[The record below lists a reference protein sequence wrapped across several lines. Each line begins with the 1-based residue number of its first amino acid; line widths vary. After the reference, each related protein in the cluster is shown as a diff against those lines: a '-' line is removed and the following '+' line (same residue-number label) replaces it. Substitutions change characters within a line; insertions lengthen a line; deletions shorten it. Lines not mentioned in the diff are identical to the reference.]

1 MWMSVMVSSG
11 FCAVCTIPGQG
22 PRQRHVTGGIDSSG
36 RAEEIGQGL
45 RESIVKDLIR
55 AHAGLLFAGVATF
68 VMMGAGQALFGPA
81 LPVYGRSFSLTEG
94 EAGLFVALLWVGCFL
109 GVGLMYVWGAVI
121 GPRHALAA
129 MALGAGGLAASPVWG
144 LTLAGGVVFGMGY
157 GMATAVF
164 NPRVMRAFGPTGPS
178 MLSLLNATFGVGAIA
193 APLVFVWLG
202 SDPAWSFGL
211 VAVAIL
217 ATWVFAGP
225 AGRVGVAPLGEV
237 KAFRPHWPILVFG
250 MVAIGMEASLAGL
263 GPTAL
268 IRAGIAEE
276 QASKLLSA
284 FFVVFL
290 LARVGL
296 IFIAHRV
303 EPFLIFTAAVGSA
316 AVFALGAVFLAPGP
330 FFVAMGAST
339 GVFFPGF
346 YVTASGKMGEDIRVP
361 PTIVASG
368 LVGAI
373 STPLILAP
381 LSAVL
386 GDRGFFLLVSGI
398 LVTVSL
404 AALVSLRRMR
414 V

>member
-1 MWMSVMVSSG
+1 M
-11 FCAVCTIPGQG
+11 
-22 PRQRHVTGGIDSSG
+22 
-36 RAEEIGQGL
+36 
-45 RESIVKDLIR
+45 KDLIR

-81 LPVYGRSFSLTEG
+81 LPVYVRDFALSEG

-109 GVGLMYVWGAVI
+109 GVGLMYFRGASI
-121 GPRHALAA
+121 GPRHALVA
-129 MALGAGGLAASPVWG
+129 MILGAGGMAASPGWG
-144 LTLAGGVVFGMGY
+144 LTLAGGVVFGIGY

-164 NPRVMRAFGPTGPS
+164 NPRVMRAFGATGPS

-202 SDPAWSFGL
+202 SDPVRAFGT
-211 VAVAIL
+211 VAAALMVI
-217 ATWVFAGP
+217 WVLAGP
-225 AGRVGVAPLGEV
+225 AGREGVAPPGAV
-237 KAFRPHWPILVFG
+237 KPFRPHWGVLAFG
-250 MVAIGMEASLAGL
+250 AVAIGLEASLAGL

-268 IRAGIAEE
+268 IRAGEAEAR
-276 QASKLLSA
+276 ASELLSA

-290 LARVGL
+290 LARVAL

-303 EPFLIFTAAVGSA
+303 QPFVLFTVAVGSA
-316 AVFALGAVFLAPGP
+316 AVFALGAALLAPGP

-346 YVTASGKMGEDIRVP
+346 YVTAAGKMGEDTRVP

-373 STPLILAP
+373 TAPLILAP
-381 LSAVL
+381 LGASL
-386 GDRGFFLLVSGI
+386 GDRGFFVLVAGI
-398 LVTVSL
+398 LAAVSL
-404 AALVSLRRMR
+404 AAIVSLRRMR

>member
-1 MWMSVMVSSG
+1 M
-11 FCAVCTIPGQG
+11 
-22 PRQRHVTGGIDSSG
+22 
-36 RAEEIGQGL
+36 
-45 RESIVKDLIR
+45 KDLIR

-81 LPVYGRSFSLTEG
+81 LPVYVRDFTLSEG

-109 GVGLMYVWGAVI
+109 GVGLMYFRGARI
-121 GPRHALAA
+121 GPRHTLVA
-129 MALGAGGLAASPVWG
+129 MALGTGGMAASPLWW
-144 LTLAGGVVFGMGY
+144 LTLAGGVVFGIGY

-164 NPRVMRAFGPTGPS
+164 NPRVMRAFGATGPS

-193 APLVFVWLG
+193 APLAFVWLG

-211 VAVAIL
+211 VAVLLLGVWAL
-217 ATWVFAGP
+217 AGP
-225 AGRVGVAPLGEV
+225 AGREGVAPKAEV
-237 KAFRPHWPILVFG
+237 KAFRPHWGILGFG
-250 MVAIGMEASLAGL
+250 LVAIGMEASLAGL

-268 IRAGIAEE
+268 IRTGISEE
-276 QASKLLSA
+276 RASELLSA

-290 LARVGL
+290 LARTGL
-296 IFIAHRV
+296 VFIAHRV
-303 EPFLIFTAAVGSA
+303 EPFVLYAAAVGSA
-316 AVFALGAVFLAPGP
+316 AIFALGAVFLSPGL

-373 STPLILAP
+373 AAPLILAP

-386 GDRGFFLLVSGI
+386 GDRGFFILVAGI
-398 LVTVSL
+398 LVAVSL
-404 AALVSLRRMR
+404 AAFASLRRMR

>member
-1 MWMSVMVSSG
+1 MN
-11 FCAVCTIPGQG
+11 
-22 PRQRHVTGGIDSSG
+22 
-36 RAEEIGQGL
+36 
-45 RESIVKDLIR
+45 DLIR

-81 LPVYGRSFSLTEG
+81 LPVYVRDFSLSEG
-94 EAGLFVALLWVGCFL
+94 EAGLFVALLWGGCFL
-109 GVGLMYVWGAVI
+109 GVGLMYVHGARI
-121 GPRHALAA
+121 GPRHTLVA
-129 MALGAGGLAASPVWG
+129 MALGAGGMAASPLWG
-144 LTLAGGVVFGMGY
+144 LTLVGGVVFGMGY

-202 SDPAWSFGL
+202 SDPARAFG
-211 VAVAIL
+211 VL
-217 ATWVFAGP
+217 AALLLGVWVLARP
-225 AGRVGVAPLGEV
+225 AGRAGVAPKGEV
-237 KAFRPHWPILVFG
+237 RPFRPHWGILGFG
-250 MVAIGMEASLAGL
+250 MVAIGIEVSLAGL

-268 IRAGIAEE
+268 IRTGIAEE
-276 QASKLLSA
+276 RASELLSA

-303 EPFLIFTAAVGSA
+303 EPFVLFTCAVGSA
-316 AVFALGAVFLAPGP
+316 AVFALGAVFLSPGL

-339 GVFFPGF
+339 GVFFPGY
-346 YVTASGKMGEDIRVP
+346 YVTAAGKMGEDIRVP
-361 PTIVASG
+361 PTIVAAG

-373 STPLILAP
+373 AAPLLLAP
-381 LSAVL
+381 LSAGL
-386 GDRGFFLLVSGI
+386 GARGFFVLVAGI
-398 LVTVSL
+398 LV
-404 AALVSLRRMR
+404 ALGVAGLVNLRRMR

>member
-1 MWMSVMVSSG
+1 M
-11 FCAVCTIPGQG
+11 
-22 PRQRHVTGGIDSSG
+22 
-36 RAEEIGQGL
+36 
-45 RESIVKDLIR
+45 KDLIR

-81 LPVYGRSFSLTEG
+81 LPVYVRDFSLTEG

-109 GVGLMYVWGAVI
+109 GVGLMYFKGAVI

-129 MALGAGGLAASPVWG
+129 MVLGAGGMAASPGWAP
-144 LTLAGGVVFGMGY
+144 TLAGGVVFGMGY

-164 NPRVMRAFGPTGPS
+164 NPRVMRAFGARGPS

-202 SDPAWSFGL
+202 SDPAWAFGM
-211 VAVAIL
+211 VAAVIL
-217 ATWVFAGP
+217 GIWVFAGP
-225 AGRVGVAPLGEV
+225 AGREGVAPQGEV
-237 KAFRPHWPILVFG
+237 RVFRPHWGILGFG
-250 MVAIGMEASLAGL
+250 LVAIGMEASLAGL

-276 QASKLLSA
+276 RASELLSA

-303 EPFLIFTAAVGSA
+303 EPFMLYTSAVGSA
-316 AVFALGAVFLAPGP
+316 AIFALGAVFLSPAV
-330 FFVAMGAST
+330 FFVAMGASA

-346 YVTASGKMGEDIRVP
+346 YVTAAGKMGEDIRVP

-373 STPLILAP
+373 GAPLILAP
-381 LSAVL
+381 ISAGL
-386 GDRGFFLLVSGI
+386 GERGFFILVSGI
-398 LVTVSL
+398 LVVVSL
-404 AALVSLRRMR
+404 AALLSLRQMK

>member
-1 MWMSVMVSSG
+1 
-11 FCAVCTIPGQG
+11 
-22 PRQRHVTGGIDSSG
+22 
-36 RAEEIGQGL
+36 L
-45 RESIVKDLIR
+45 KDLMR

-81 LPVYGRSFSLTEG
+81 LPVYVRDFSLSEA
-94 EAGLFVALLWVGCFL
+94 EAGLFVALLWVGCFV
-109 GVGLMYVWGAVI
+109 GVGFMFFKGALV
-121 GPRHALAA
+121 GPRHTLAVMA
-129 MALGAGGLAASPVWG
+129 AGTGLMALGVNWWV
-144 LTLAGGVVFGMGY
+144 TLAGGVVFGMGY

-164 NPRVMRAFGPTGPS
+164 NPRVMRAFGAKGPS

-202 SDPAWSFGL
+202 SDPVWAFGIVALVL
-211 VAVAIL
+211 VAIWL
-217 ATWVFAGP
+217 GAGA
-225 AGRVGVAPLGEV
+225 AGREGVVQSGAV
-237 KAFRPHWPILVFG
+237 KAFRPHWAILAFG

-268 IRAGIAEE
+268 IRAGVEE
-276 QASKLLSA
+276 HRASQLLSA

-290 LARVGL
+290 LARVVL
-296 IFIAHRV
+296 IFVAHRV
-303 EPFLIFTAAVGSA
+303 QPFVLYTLSVGSA
-316 AVFALGAVFLAPGP
+316 AIFAVGAVLISPSV
-330 FFVAMGAST
+330 FFVAMGASA

-346 YVTASGKMGEDIRVP
+346 YVTASGKMGEDLRVP

-373 STPLILAP
+373 CTPLILAP
-381 LSAVL
+381 LGAAL
-386 GDRGFFLLVSGI
+386 GERGFFVLSAGI
-398 LVTVSL
+398 LIAVSV